1 MDLMNSMQVSAS
13 GMRVQSARMKMI
25 TENIANADSVLNAE
39 GTGPYRRQVMF
50 LQPDV
55 AKSDGTAKVKLARIQ
70 RDFTTPLKQVYDPT
84 HPFADDRGFV
94 AMPNVDT
101 SMESADLREAARS
114 YEANLS
120 AIDSTKTMMQRTV
133 DFLR

>member
-25 TENIANADSVLNAE
+25 TENIANAESVLNAE

-55 AKSDGTAKVKLARIQ
+55 DRTHGTAKVKLARIE
-70 RDFTTPLKQVYDPT
+70 RDYTTPLKQVYDPS
-84 HPFADDRGFV
+84 HPLADDRGFV
-94 AMPNVDT
+94 AMPNVDPT
-101 SMESADLREAARS
+101 MEAADLREAARS

-133 DFLR
+133 DLLR